1 MRYFTYLCKRLLT
14 QVYYTMATVK
24 VKLEVSYGY
33 DCTGCGY
40 GSEDTIQIEVSED
53 VLDIL
58 RNIDA
63 NEIPCEKVMEALD
76 GGNSELED
84 LHDEIEDAFYNMIEE
99 YWLFEAYNECLSESL
114 SSAMER
120 DIESGEYTPVSFDE
134 FVDELESGEL
144 GLTDFKLG
152 RFDDFWE
159 LEDKYSNYLL
169 NCYYNWVCEHDHEF
183 IAERVGLDL
192 DACRDDE
199 VNYTIYLDK

>member
-14 QVYYTMATVK
+14 QVYYSMATVK

-40 GSEDTIQIEVSED
+40 GSEDTIEIEVSEN
-53 VLDIL
+53 VLGIL

-63 NEIPCEKVMEALD
+63 SEIHCEKVMEALEE
-76 GGNSELED
+76 GNSELED

-134 FVDELESGEL
+134 FVAELESGEL
-144 GLTDFKLG
+144 GLTEFKLG
-152 RFDDFWE
+152 HFDDFWE